1 MTIDSANSQYHI
13 VAAVRGSDDFR
24 PLLNIGYSL
33 AKPKGGKLT
42 IITVRETEQQHEWL
56 KIPKPLTD
64 IPIDIEAL
72 ESKSSAKAIL
82 RYVRQV
88 SADLL
93 LIGWRGVPPRRG
105 YLLGS
110 TLDHI
115 IQQVACNLAVVKADP
130 TWPDEE
136 FIKKDT
142 MKVLVPT
149 AGGPNT
155 PLAMNLAMNSSKK
168 SQITSI
174 YVVPKS
180 AGGASLKEREA
191 WLAEVTEPWAHAP
204 GFKTKIIRAD
214 DILSGVLAEAAKCDI
229 TMLGFTNENIFS
241 HLLFGAIPQQI
252 AAENQGATILVKH
265 FDGSFGSIA
274 RRVWWQATHFLPAL
288 SFDERVEV
296 YKQIR
301 RGARPKVDYFMM
313 IGLAAG
319 IAALGLFLDSPAVI
333 IGAMLVAPLMSA
345 IVGIGLGTIQADV
358 KLLGLA
364 ASATV
369 RGMLLAIAMGLLIG
383 LILPDSDPTN
393 EILSRT
399 QPSLFDLGVALISGF
414 AGAYAICRRDMSASL
429 PGVAIAAALV
439 PPLAT
444 VGIGISRPD
453 MEIAQ
458 GALVLFLTNL
468 VAITAA
474 SGSVFFLLGFRP
486 RLTKRGHMQ
495 LFSGGL
501 LSSLIL
507 LIVMAWVLWALSI
520 DSFKQAALERAI
532 DRVLTEE
539 VEEVKIFGA
548 AAKLDSWKIL
558 ENDDDTDETLNI
570 EVQIRTL
577 TPPPHQSVVDLQ
589 ERVGSGLQKDGVIE
603 VDQPL
608 ALVLIVVRT
617 TALAPF
623 IPPTPTPTPTFT
635 ATPTP
640 GPTHTPTNTPTP
652 TLTNTPTSTSTSTPT
667 ETRTPTSTLTQTA
680 TPTPTDTATPTPTF
694 TPTPVSA
701 VVDNTNGRGVRLRW
715 TPGGPIAATLSEGTV
730 VRVLSEPTIF
740 DQIEWIRVDAG
751 ESRIGWVA
759 AEYLVEIP

>member
-1 MTIDSANSQYHI
+1 MTTSSANFQYHI
-13 VAAVRGSDDFR
+13 VAAVRGPDDFR

-64 IPIDIEAL
+64 IPIEIEML
-72 ESKSSAKAIL
+72 ESHSAARAIL
-82 RYVRQV
+82 RYVRQK
-88 SADLL
+88 SPNLL
-93 LIGWRGVPPRRG
+93 LIGWSGTPPRRG
-105 YLLGS
+105 FLLGS

-115 IQQVACNLAVVKADP
+115 IQQIACNLAVVKADP
-130 TWPDEE
+130 TWPDEA
-136 FIKKDT
+136 FFKKDT

-174 YVVPKS
+174 YVVPKT

-204 GFKTKIIRAD
+204 GFKTKIVRSD
-214 DILSGVLAEAAKCDI
+214 DILRGVLAEAAKCDI
-229 TMLGFTNENIFS
+229 TMLGITNENIFS
-241 HLLFGAIPQQI
+241 NLLFGAIPQQI
-252 AAENQGATILVKH
+252 AAKNPGTTILVKN

-274 RRVWWQATHFLPAL
+274 RRMWWQATHFLPNL
-288 SFDERVEV
+288 SFDEQVEV

-301 RGARPKVDYFMM
+301 RGARPKIDYFMM

-319 IAALGLFLDSPAVI
+319 IATLGLFLDSPAVI
-333 IGAMLVAPLMSA
+333 IGAMLVAPLMAA
-345 IVGIGLGTIQADV
+345 IVGIGLGTIQADG

-364 ASATV
+364 ASATI
-369 RGMLLAIAMGLLIG
+369 RGMLLAIAMGLVIG
-383 LILPDSDPTN
+383 LILPDSEPTK

-474 SGSVFFLLGFRP
+474 SGLVFFLLGFRP
-486 RLTKRGHMQ
+486 HLNKRGG
-495 LFSGGL
+495 LRVFSSGL
-501 LSSLIL
+501 VSSIIL

-520 DSFKQAALERAI
+520 NSFKQAALERTI
-532 DRVLTEE
+532 DRILTEE
-539 VEEVKIFGA
+539 IEKVKILGPSTT
-548 AAKLDSWKIL
+548 LDSWKV
-558 ENDDDTDETLNI
+558 EEKDDPDKTLHI
-570 EVQIRTL
+570 EVQIRSL
-577 TPPPHQSVVDLQ
+577 KNPSHQSVVDFR
-589 ERVGSGLQKDGVIE
+589 ERVANGLREAGVME
-603 VDQPL
+603 SDTQPL
-608 ALVLIVVRT
+608 TLVLLVVPT
-617 TALAPF
+617 TALDPF
-623 IPPTPTPTPTFT
+623 IPPTSTPTPTFT

-652 TLTNTPTSTSTSTPT
+652 TSTNTPTTTPSPPPT
-667 ETRTPTSTLTQTA
+667 ETRTPTATLTPTA
-680 TPTPTDTATPTPTF
+680 TPTDTATPTPTY

-701 VVDNTNGRGVRLRW
+701 VVANTGGRGVRMRW
-715 TPGGPIAATLSEGTV
+715 TPGGPISATFSEGTV
-730 VRVLSEPTIF
+730 VRILYEREFVGRV
-740 DQIEWIRVDAG
+740 EWLKVDAG
-751 ESRIGWVA
+751 GQRIGWIA
-759 AEYLVEIP
+759 AEYLVEIR